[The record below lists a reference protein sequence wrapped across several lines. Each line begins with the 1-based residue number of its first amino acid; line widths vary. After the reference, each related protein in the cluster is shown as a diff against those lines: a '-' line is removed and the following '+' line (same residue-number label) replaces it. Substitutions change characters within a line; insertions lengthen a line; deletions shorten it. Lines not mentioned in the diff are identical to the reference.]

1 MVERSPLIHLAVSL
15 FAAKDTTSRSPDGI
29 VGPDNDLE
37 PLVGCCR
44 AETEQL
50 TSSLTGISPDRA
62 ASWPARLA
70 RCKPHGDD
78 LLGRLG
84 CGRR

>member
-37 PLVGCCR
+37 PLVGWLSRRDRTTDIIVDWDFAGQGCVLACS
-44 AETEQL
+44 ACSLQ
-50 TSSLTGISPDRA
+50 TS
-62 ASWPARLA
+62 W
-70 RCKPHGDD
+70 
-78 LLGRLG
+78 
-84 CGRR
+84 